1 MAEEKQTILT
11 KPETNGGKT
20 TPVYFQSLIVEN
32 FKCFGPKQT
41 LDLSDGN
48 DRPAHWTVILGDNN
62 TGKTTLLQLLVLM
75 EPCNILIHSNKD
87 KEKEIWVPRALKSKI
102 LRKSNLKEGDRYSL
116 RIQYFYGCSLLPKNI
131 KMNTCGAIYK
141 TDSCTILPSDL
152 AGWKCFGYGAIRKMG
167 ETSLSEAPSN
177 EPWASLFNDKTELIN
192 AEEWLLQADYSAS
205 KADGTLKEKAQE
217 KRDTVKDMLIHLL
230 PEIDDIRFTSPTAKD
245 LKPRVE
251 FKTPYGWITLDGLSL
266 GYKTMIAW
274 MVDLAHRLFERY
286 PKSKNPLAEPAV
298 VLVDEIDL
306 HMHPRWQRQIMSY
319 LSERFPNTQF
329 IVTAHSPLI
338 VQSAPEGA
346 RVVLL
351 RREGDHVVIDNKPQS
366 IRGWR
371 LDQILTSDLFG
382 LETARS
388 PQLEE
393 VLTERTKIL
402 SKSRLTK
409 ADKEKLKTLEEQIG
423 QLPTA
428 EKPEDIEAMNIIR
441 EAAKIL
447 KRKNINGRD

>member
-1 MAEEKQTILT
+1 M
-11 KPETNGGKT
+11 
-20 TPVYFQSLIVEN
+20 
-32 FKCFGPKQT
+32 
-41 LDLSDGN
+41 
-48 DRPAHWTVILGDNN
+48 
-62 TGKTTLLQLLVLM
+62 
-75 EPCNILIHSNKD
+75 
-87 KEKEIWVPRALKSKI
+87 
-102 LRKSNLKEGDRYSL
+102 
-116 RIQYFYGCSLLPKNI
+116 LP
-131 KMNTCGAIYK
+131 
-141 TDSCTILPSDL
+141 PDL

-167 ETSLSEAPSN
+167 ETSLSETPSN
-177 EPWASLFNDKTELIN
+177 EPWASLFSDNTELLN

-205 KADGTLKEKAQE
+205 KAEGYLKEKAKE

-230 PEIDDIRFTSPTAKD
+230 PEIDDIRFTNPTAKN

-274 MVDLAHRLFERY
+274 MVDLAHRLYERY
-286 PKSKNPLAEPAV
+286 PKSRNPLTEPAV

-306 HMHPRWQRQIMSY
+306 HMHPRWQREIMSY
-319 LSERFPNTQF
+319 LSGRFPNTQF

-338 VQSAPEGA
+338 VQSAPEGT

-351 RREGDHVVIDNKPQS
+351 RREDDHVVIDNNPQS

-382 LETARS
+382 FDTARS
-388 PQLEE
+388 PEIENL
-393 VLTERTKIL
+393 LKERNKIL

-409 ADKEKLKTLEEQIG
+409 KDNEKLKTLEERIG
-423 QLPTA
+423 SLPTA
-428 EKPEDIEAMNIIR
+428 ETQEDNEAMNIIR

-447 KRKNINGRD
+447 KKKTDQQT

>member
-1 MAEEKQTILT
+1 MSEEKQIIST

-20 TPVYFQSLIVEN
+20 IPVYFRSLTVQDI
-32 FKCFGPKQT
+32 KCFGPKQT

-48 DRPAHWTVILGDNN
+48 GRPAHWTVILGDNN
-62 TGKTTLLQLLVLM
+62 TGKTTLLQSLVLM
-75 EPCNILIHSNKD
+75 EPFSISVHRAKAEGD
-87 KEKEIWVPRALKSKI
+87 ETVWVPRVLMSKTHKGDYWKDKKS
-102 LRKSNLKEGDRYSL
+102 SL
-116 RIQYFYGCSLLPKNI
+116 EIQYFYGESLSTKNVT
-131 KMNTCGAIYK
+131 MNTCGACYDKGLCKIF
-141 TDSCTILPSDL
+141 PSEL

-167 ETSLSEAPSN
+167 ETSLSETPSN
-177 EPWASLFNDKTELIN
+177 EPWATLFNDSTELIN

-205 KADGTLKEKAQE
+205 KAEGSLKDKAQE
-217 KRDTVKDMLIHLL
+217 KRDTVKDMIIHLL
-230 PEIDDIRFTSPTAKD
+230 PEIDNVRFTTPTVKD

-251 FKTPYGWITLDGLSL
+251 FKTPYGWVSLDGLSL

-274 MVDLAHRLFERY
+274 MVDLAYRLFERY
-286 PKSKNPLAEPAV
+286 PKSKKPLAEPAV

-306 HMHPRWQRQIMSY
+306 HMHPRWQREIMSY

-338 VQSAPEGA
+338 VQSAPEGT

-351 RREGDHVVIDNKPQS
+351 RREDDHVVIDNNPQS

-382 LETARS
+382 FETARS
-388 PQLEE
+388 PQIEKL
-393 VLTERTKIL
+393 LQERSKIL
-402 SKSRLTK
+402 SKPRLTQK
-409 ADKEKLKTLEEQIG
+409 DKERLQALEEQIG
-423 QLPTA
+423 SLPTA
-428 EKPEDIEAMNIIR
+428 ETQEDNEAMTIIR

-447 KRKNINGRD
+447 KKKSDQPS